1 MNPAHRNVA
10 RTTSGR
16 KSTAGRGDAHGGA
29 FVHPALF
36 YDNDDEYLAGT
47 VPFVREGVAA
57 GEPVAV
63 AVPGARLG
71 PLRDALGGDGPGAA
85 AASVAW
91 LDMTEAGRNPGRII
105 PGVLRDFAD
114 RHPSGRVRIIGE
126 PIWPERSATEYPA
139 CAQHEALINLA
150 FAGRNVSIL
159 CPYDAARLDERAL
172 ADARATHPVLI
183 DASGERQSGD
193 YAPDRIV
200 RDYNRALPAP
210 AEAYRIDFDLDALP
224 RVREF
229 AWAWAS
235 RLGLGPEQAG
245 DMELAVNELAANSC
259 LHGGGTGTAR
269 IWAEDGRVV
278 CEVRDAGTITDP
290 LAGRLPVEMSPHG
303 GRGIL
308 LVNHLADL
316 VRMHTGPEGTAI
328 RVYMRT

>member
-1 MNPAHRNVA
+1 MFYE
-10 RTTSGR
+10 
-16 KSTAGRGDAHGGA
+16 GDG
-29 FVHPALF
+29 
-36 YDNDDEYLAGT
+36 EYLAGT

-63 AVPGARLG
+63 AVPAARLAL
-71 PLRDALGGDGPGAA
+71 LRDALDVEAA
-85 AASVAW
+85 TVTW

-126 PIWPERSATEYPA
+126 PIWPGRSATEYPA
-139 CAQHEALINLA
+139 CVQHEALINLA
-150 FAGRNVSIL
+150 FAGRGASIL
-159 CPYDAARLDERAL
+159 CPYDTAGLDERAL
-172 ADARATHPVLI
+172 ADARVTHPVLI
-183 DASGERQSGD
+183 DAGGERESGD

-200 RDYNRALPAP
+200 DDYNRPMPQP
-210 AEAYRIDFDLDALP
+210 AESYRIDFDLAALP

-229 AWAWAS
+229 AWAWAA
-235 RLGLGPEQAG
+235 RLGLGPDAAG

-259 LHGGGTGTAR
+259 LHGGGAGTAR

-290 LAGRLPVEMSPHG
+290 LAGRLPVAMSPHG

-328 RVYMRT
+328 RVYMRA